1 MGRGKNNMKKN
12 AIVEIDSIEQFQEI
26 ISAHEPVLVDYYATW
41 CGPCKA
47 LAPNIERVAAAHP
60 GALRVLKVDI
70 DAVPE
75 LAQRSRVREVP
86 TLHFYRD
93 GRKVGALSGFRT
105 AAALTAELTRYGLI
119 SAEAEVSRPELRP
132 LPVLAKSAPSR
143 SWVSRLFGKPG
154 ANGATEIPATESPIP
169 ATTFRFLETEGQLT
183 AVIDASMTR
192 TTALFLHDPWCPI
205 GARAFREM
213 EQMGTEVA
221 TIDVSKQR
229 QLSAEVERR
238 TGVRHASPQV
248 IVLRDAIAT
257 WNASHGGVTARN
269 VRAAL
274 LAPQAK
280 SSTALNQEDEGR

>member
-132 LPVLAKSAPSR
+132 IRFSR
-143 SWVSRLFGKPG
+143 SLLPRDHGCHGFS
-154 ANGATEIPATESPIP
+154 ESPAP
-169 ATTFRFLETEGQLT
+169 TEPRKSPRPSHLSRQPRSAFL
-183 AVIDASMTR
+183 
-192 TTALFLHDPWCPI
+192 
-205 GARAFREM
+205 
-213 EQMGTEVA
+213 
-221 TIDVSKQR
+221 
-229 QLSAEVERR
+229 RR
-238 TGVRHASPQV
+238 KGSSRP
-248 IVLRDAIAT
+248 
-257 WNASHGGVTARN
+257 
-269 VRAAL
+269 
-274 LAPQAK
+274 
-280 SSTALNQEDEGR
+280 SSTPP